1 MAGCRCR
8 SWKRR
13 PPRTRDAGTPDRR
26 PNIVAVVA
34 GRPCPHGGARPG
46 AGGSRVAPGRSAAA
60 QGTWL
65 TAVPWGRYRP
75 AGGTR
80 PRDTGVTRRP
90 AAEADL
96 PRLGIVTGDAFLTS
110 QYADLAPAGLVLAC
124 GLSGN
129 MTDAGV
135 EQTIANDR
143 LLHPTARDRRHRGV
157 DPSPPGSGP
166 GAADMRVARSAAL
179 SVCGCPTRDTASAV
193 GQCRGLVPWRASLHR
208 HAPLERDAV
217 MFTFT
222 DHGIRRGPRRAT

>member
-143 LLHPTARDRRHRGV
+143 LLHPTARDRRHRRV

-166 GAADMRVARSAAL
+166 RCRGYARCEERGLERVWL
-179 SVCGCPTRDTASAV
+179 SDPGYR
-193 GQCRGLVPWRASLHR
+193 QCRGPVPWRASLHR